1 MRDPLRLS
9 LAAAHGLAMQA
20 LLANGVSAAQAAA
33 IADNV
38 TAAERDGCVS
48 HGLFRLPGYIR
59 SVQQIKIMVWL
70 VLQADVEQGAA
81 RACPFQ
87 RLC

>member
-9 LAAAHGLAMQA
+9 LAAAHELALQA

-48 HGLFRLPGYIR
+48 HGLFR
-59 SVQQIKIMVWL
+59 
-70 VLQADVEQGAA
+70 
-81 RACPFQ
+81 
-87 RLC
+87 